1 MSPQSH
7 SYGTG
12 SRPEQAPSRLPALLL
27 GLFLLTQLFFIFY
40 YFNADENP
48 ISPTEANENLVQ
60 IFEQAPTPPQRCTD
74 SCGLGLELSGLSEA
88 QQRYWSLPA
97 GVFVESVIS
106 DSLAYLAGLREGDIL
121 VSINDKPTPDLET
134 ARAILTSVTGDSLHL
149 SYYRD
154 KKTSTVTISL
164 PQ

>member
-12 SRPEQAPSRLPALLL
+12 SRPEKAPSQLPLLLL
-27 GLFLLTQLFFIFY
+27 GLFLLTQLMFSFRFLS
-40 YFNADENP
+40 EEEQTV
-48 ISPTEANENLVQ
+48 PTEASANLAQ
-60 IFEQAPTPPQRCTD
+60 IFEHTPDTTQRCTD

-97 GVFVESVIS
+97 GVFVESVAV
-106 DSLAYLAGLREGDIL
+106 DGQAHAAGLREGDIL
-121 VSINDKPTPDLET
+121 VSINDEPTPDLET
-134 ARAILTSVTGDSLHL
+134 ARELLTSVTGDSLRL

-154 KKTSTVTISL
+154 QITSTVTIIL

>member
-12 SRPEQAPSRLPALLL
+12 TRPEQIPSRLPVILVA
-27 GLFLLTQLFFIFY
+27 LFLLTQLIFVLY
-40 YFNADENP
+40 LCGEETATP
-48 ISPTEANENLVQ
+48 LTESSENLAE
-60 IFEQAPTPPQRCTD
+60 ILEQTPVSNQRCTD

-97 GVFVESVIS
+97 GVFVEAVFDNGNAFS
-106 DSLAYLAGLREGDIL
+106 AGLRVGDIL
-121 VSINDKPTPDLET
+121 VSINDEPTPDIET
-134 ARAILTSVTGDSLHL
+134 ARRLLSSVTCDTLRL

-154 KKTSTVTISL
+154 QQTITVTI
-164 PQ
+164 PIAK